1 MTYIYLLFAYL
12 LGSVPTG
19 YLLYKLRTKEDIR
32 GQGSQNIGATNVLR
46 VTGWRLA
53 LPVALGDIL
62 KGALP
67 VYLGLRL
74 FSDPRIAILGGFLAV
89 LGHCY
94 PIYIRFKGGKGV
106 ATAVGVYS
114 ALALKPLLCILS
126 VFALA
131 ILLTRKVSL
140 GSLLAALSYP
150 LFAWILE
157 KDLNLVLLGLII
169 FMLITFRHRSNI
181 HRLISGTEKIMGE
194 KTP

>member
-1 MTYIYLLFAYL
+1 MTYLYLLFSYL

-46 VTGWRLA
+46 VRGWRLA

-62 KGALP
+62 KGAIP
-67 VYLGLRL
+67 VFLGLRI
-74 FSDPRIAILGGFLAV
+74 FEDPRIALLGGLLTV

-114 ALALKPLLCILS
+114 VLAYKPLLG
-126 VFALA
+126 ALA
-131 ILLTRKVSL
+131 IFVLVIIFTRKISL
-140 GSLLAALSYP
+140 GSLSAALTYP
-150 LFAWILE
+150 LLAWILE
-157 KDLNLVLLGLII
+157 RDLNLVLLGLFM
-169 FMLITFRHRSNI
+169 FMLITFRHRGNI
-181 HRLISGTEKIMGE
+181 QRLISGTEKKLGG